1 MTTAPRTP
9 VPPPA
14 PTEREPRVGLRLRLW
29 LACISGGAIAGL
41 GSLWVLGT
49 RVHPDSGGGSDL
61 LAWLVAVAFG
71 AVLAGLVMGLWL
83 DHHVVS
89 HLRGLLRGMASGRV
103 TELRGLPSASGW
115 GEISELTE
123 VAQSL
128 LARQRQNARAGEEL
142 ELLREQLAALSE
154 AVEQWLR
161 SEAWE
166 SPALARGPVGELGDA
181 LARGFARR
189 GVVEAQN
196 VQAAQ
201 QVAEELAAALG
212 DAQESAE
219 QAERGFVEAT
229 AMLTTVREL
238 QRLSGELHTALG
250 AVGERGPAAESG
262 VARAALEELVQASQ
276 ESVDAI
282 GRAMLRVQEVSE
294 LVQQLANRATLVAIH
309 AVSGSRPVASED
321 DDVTRELKQLV
332 RDVREATDRTSQFAH
347 DIESAVGEASSRM
360 QGARERAA
368 TRLEEKP
375 AAPAPANAA
384 RAVDDAQ
391 RLLERV
397 REMVQDAARKG
408 ERLSAA
414 GERASRAAER
424 LARRIGEETGESQ
437 ALAMR
442 LRPVGAEPGR
452 PAAES
457 RELRLLEER
466 PEENAERAAN
476 ESAEDVERE
485 PGREEELP

>member
-9 VPPPA
+9 VTPPA
-14 PTEREPRVGLRLRLW
+14 PSERELRVGLRLRLW

-49 RVHPDSGGGSDL
+49 RLRPDSSAGSDL

-71 AVLAGLVMGLWL
+71 AVLVGLVMGLWL
-83 DHHVVS
+83 DHHIVS

-103 TELRGLPSASGW
+103 TELRGLPSAAGW

-123 VAQSL
+123 VAQSM

-142 ELLREQLAALSE
+142 ELMREQLAALSE

-166 SPALARGPVGELGDA
+166 SPAPSRGPVGELGDA
-181 LARGFARR
+181 LSRGFARR

-250 AVGERGPAAESG
+250 AIGERGPAESG
-262 VARAALEELVQASQ
+262 VARAALEELVLASQ
-276 ESVDAI
+276 ESVDSI

-309 AVSGSRPVASED
+309 AVSGSRTVAGEEE
-321 DDVTRELKQLV
+321 DVTRELKQLV
-332 RDVREATDRTSQFAH
+332 HDVREATDRTSLFAH
-347 DIESAVGEASSRM
+347 DIESAVAEASTRM

-375 AAPAPANAA
+375 AAVTPAASA
-384 RAVDDAQ
+384 RAMDDAQ

-442 LRPVGAEPGR
+442 LRPVGAEPER
-452 PAAES
+452 AVAEP
-457 RELRLLEER
+457 RELRLLEEQ
-466 PEENAERAAN
+466 PETEGGASETV
-476 ESAEDVERE
+476 EDVDRE